1 MVLSSNNI
9 PDSKGINAYLRDKS
23 FSKLLEYYCGKELF
37 DQVENKFIELGEV
50 VGSEYSVLSVKRA
63 QRTSHKT
70 YYGTEKSHIFSK
82 HCTIYLLE

>member
-37 DQVENKFIELGEV
+37 EQVENKFIELGEV
-50 VGSEYSVLSVKRA
+50 VGLSLI
-63 QRTSHKT
+63 
-70 YYGTEKSHIFSK
+70 HI
-82 HCTIYLLE
+82 